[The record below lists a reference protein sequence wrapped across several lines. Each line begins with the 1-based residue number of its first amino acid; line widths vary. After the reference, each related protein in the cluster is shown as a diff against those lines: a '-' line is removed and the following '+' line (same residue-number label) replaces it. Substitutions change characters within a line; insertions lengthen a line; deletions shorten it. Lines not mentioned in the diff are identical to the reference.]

1 MDSFQGR
8 TALVT
13 GASSGIG
20 LALARDLAGRG
31 ADVIVAARSKD
42 KLEAVAEEIRAGGG
56 RAHVFVADLGEAGSA
71 ERLYAE
77 IAAAGLRVDLLV
89 NNAGYGRWGEFL
101 SFDREDNA
109 RMVQLNI
116 TSLTELCHL
125 AIPDMIERGGGGVIN
140 IGSTASFVPVPY
152 SAVYGATKGYVIKF
166 TEALR
171 FEYAGKGVRIMTIC
185 PGATASNFAAVASE
199 KSSEALKN
207 LNAKMTK
214 DNKMGQPCE
223 EVAKEGLDAFLND
236 KICAVTGKGNWQAPF
251 FARIL
256 PRERALKI
264 VGNLFRRRT
273 AN

>member
-1 MDSFQGR
+1 MDSFQDK

-20 LALARDLAGRG
+20 LALARELAQRG
-31 ADVIVAARSKD
+31 ADVIVTARSKD
-42 KLEAVAEEIRAGGG
+42 RLDAVAEEIRAGG
-56 RAHVFVADLGEAGSA
+56 RQAHVFTADLGEAGSA
-71 ERLYAE
+71 ERLYGE
-77 IAAAGLRVDLLV
+77 ITGAGLQVDLLV

-101 SFDREDNA
+101 NFDREDNA

-116 TSLTELCHL
+116 TSLTDLCQL
-125 AIPDMIERGGGGVIN
+125 AIPDMIKRGGGGVIN

-171 FEYAGKGVRIMTIC
+171 FEYAGKGLRIMTIC
-185 PGATASNFAAVASE
+185 PGATASRFAEVASE
-199 KSSEALKN
+199 KSSEALKK
-207 LNAKMTK
+207 LNAKMASE
-214 DNKMGQPCE
+214 NQMGQPCE
-223 EVAKEGLDAFLND
+223 EVAAEGLDAFLKD

-251 FARIL
+251 FARVL
-256 PRERALKI
+256 SRERTMKM
-264 VGNLFRRRT
+264 VGTLFRRRT